1 MRSKIL
7 PQSLPLQAAVSLMS
21 VSIIHAPFSVL
32 CAVLIWALNAAAS
45 GDRNLTHWTKGTS
58 ALIGIPPLQ
67 TDEPLVG
74 WRDPFI
80 FEQRH
85 NADGVLEWGM
95 LMGSGRKN
103 IGGSVMIYRSA
114 DLTSGVP

>member
-1 MRSKIL
+1 MKAL
-7 PQSLPLQAAVSLMS
+7 PFLVGMLVRLESHTPSLLHLICSLDRLL
-21 VSIIHAPFSVL
+21 P
-32 CAVLIWALNAAAS
+32 AAAS

-80 FEQRH
+80 FEQRP

-103 IGGSVMIYRSA
+103 VGGSVMIYRSA
-114 DLTSGVP
+114 DLTSGVPLIS